1 MKYIKTPYN
10 FGEFNYAIHPY
21 RGDLMEYSQEPK
33 TLVLPK
39 KVSDAL
45 SLCDNPY
52 SLRII
57 ERQYKLPEIES
68 DVCRKLKRMHKTLM
82 SLGNKRFYISLL
94 YSKIRNSLFN
104 NTEDAFSFIANCVKD
119 QIERRNEL
127 CLQRCLLAI
136 KTSRSFKESGVL
148 FIGASLPTGNM
159 HAWIIES
166 NCNPDFQ
173 DREWIMYK
181 PLLAF
186 YY

>member
-1 MKYIKTPYN
+1 MKYIKIPYN
-10 FGEFNYAIHPY
+10 NGEFQYEIHPY
-21 RGDLMEYSQEPK
+21 WGDLMEYRPEPK
-33 TLVLPK
+33 TSVLPK
-39 KVSDAL
+39 KVSNAL
-45 SLCDNPY
+45 ILCDKPY

-57 ERQYKLPEIES
+57 DMQVELLKIEH
-68 DVCRKLKRMHKTLM
+68 DVCSKLKRMHKILM
-82 SLGNKRFYISLL
+82 LLGNNRFYVSLL
-94 YSKIRNSLFN
+94 YSKFRNSLFD
-104 NTEDAFSFIANCVKD
+104 NTQTAFKFIANCVTD
-119 QIERRNEL
+119 QIEKRNEL
-127 CLQRCLLAI
+127 CFQRCLLAI

-173 DREWIMYK
+173 DREWIMYR